1 MTALRKLACIV
12 FTDIVGYTSLMGS
25 NETHAFGILQKNR
38 SIQKPI
44 VEELNGRIL
53 KEMGDGL
60 MAVFETASEAVTAAL
75 RIQEKVQEA
84 NEYKLR
90 IGIHVGEVIVEQD
103 DIFGDGVNIASRI
116 QTIAEPGSIYISES
130 VYGNISNKPALASRF
145 VKEEKLKN
153 VQQPVKVFEVIQ
165 NRKQNIPAILNIHN
179 QRPDAGEVLQNNSIA
194 VMPFINMSN
203 DAEQEFFCD
212 GITEEIIN
220 TLGQLNHLRVIART
234 ATFAFKNKT
243 VDLREI
249 GKTLNV
255 RTILEGSVRKA
266 GKRLRINTKLVNAV
280 NSSGLWSNQY
290 DRELE
295 DIFAIQ
301 EDIAQN
307 VATAVKGFLTSEEKE
322 VIRRP
327 ETNFEAYEY
336 FLKGLGFFH
345 QLFLFSAVEM
355 FKKSVEIDDQY
366 ALGYAGLADAHA
378 WSFEWEGG
386 NPYDLQQAQDNS
398 LRAVT
403 LAPNL
408 ADAHASRGY
417 TLSLAKK
424 YKEADLEFN
433 EAIRLNSNCF
443 HAYYFYGRSGFA
455 RGDVELSAEMFRKA
469 ADVRKEDYQSLML
482 LTQSLLILKRD
493 NAKETGREGIE
504 RARKQLTLNPNDVRA
519 LSLGSTTLYDIG
531 GIPECY
537 EWMERAL
544 VLAPEDSGVL
554 FNGACLY
561 AKSGMKDKAMALL
574 EKALKRGSGSKL
586 WILHDPDYDTLRDD
600 PRFIALMAKK
610 E

>member
-1 MTALRKLACIV
+1 MTASRKLACIV

-25 NETHAFGILQKNR
+25 NEKNAFRILQKNR

-44 VEELNGRIL
+44 IEELNGKIL
-53 KEMGDGL
+53 KEMGDGI

-84 NEYKLR
+84 NVYKLR
-90 IGIHVGEVIVEQD
+90 IGIHLGEVIVDQE

-116 QTIAEPGSIYISES
+116 QTITEPGCIYISES
-130 VYGNISNKPALASRF
+130 VYSNISNKPELVSRF
-145 VKEEKLKN
+145 VKEEILKN
-153 VQQPVKVFEVIQ
+153 VQHPVRIYEVIR
-165 NRKQNIPAILNIHN
+165 NSKLAPSTNTNPHN
-179 QRPDAGEVLQNNSIA
+179 QKPDAVDVSHDNSIA

-220 TLGQLNHLRVIART
+220 TLGQLSRLRVIART
-234 ATFAFKNKT
+234 STFAFKNKT
-243 VDLREI
+243 VGLREI
-249 GKTLNV
+249 GKTLDV
-255 RTILEGSVRKA
+255 RTILEGSVRKS
-266 GKRLRINTKLVNAV
+266 GKRLRINTKLVNAD
-280 NSSGLWSNQY
+280 NSSSLWSNQY

-327 ETNFEAYEY
+327 ETIFEAYEY

-345 QLFLFSAVEM
+345 QLFLVSAVEM
-355 FKKSVEIDDQY
+355 FKKSIEIDDQY
-366 ALGYAGLADAHA
+366 ALGYSGLADAHA
-378 WSFEWEGG
+378 WLFEWEGAK
-386 NPYDLQQAQDNS
+386 PYDLQQAQENS
-398 LRAVT
+398 LKAVS

-408 ADAHASRGY
+408 AEAHASKGY
-417 TLSLAKK
+417 AFSLAKK
-424 YKEADLEFN
+424 YVEANLEFN

-455 RGDVELSAEMFRKA
+455 RGDIELSAEMFRKA
-469 ADVRKEDYQSLML
+469 ADVRKEDYQSLCL
-482 LTQSLLILKRD
+482 LFMSLTMLKRD
-493 NAKETGREGIE
+493 NAEAVGREGIE
-504 RARKQLTLNPNDVRA
+504 RARKQLALNPNDVRA
-519 LSLGSTTLYDIG
+519 LSLGSTILCDIG
-531 GIPECY
+531 EIQESY
-537 EWMERAL
+537 EWIERAL
-544 VLAPEDSGVL
+544 VLSPEDSGVL

-561 AKSGMKDKAMALL
+561 AKTGKIEEALNLL
-574 EKALKRGSGSKL
+574 ETAMKRGSGNKT
-586 WILHDPDYDTLRDD
+586 WILQDPDYDALREN
-600 PRFIALMAKK
+600 PRFIALMEKI

>member
-12 FTDIVGYTSLMGS
+12 FTDIVGYTYLMGN
-25 NETHAFGILQKNR
+25 NEKLAFAILQKNR
-38 SIQKPI
+38 AIQKPI
-44 VEELNGRIL
+44 IEELNGRIL

-60 MAVFETASEAVTAAL
+60 MAVFETATEAVTAAL
-75 RIQEKVQEA
+75 RIQEKVQDLH
-84 NEYKLR
+84 EYKLR
-90 IGIHVGEVIVEQD
+90 IGIHLGEVIVDQD

-116 QTIAEPGSIYISES
+116 QTITEPGCIYVSES
-130 VYGNISNKPALASRF
+130 VYGNISNKPELASRF

-153 VQQPVKVFEVIQ
+153 VQQPVRIFEVIQ
-165 NRKQNIPAILNIHN
+165 NTKRNISEINQNTDREEPS
-179 QRPDAGEVLQNNSIA
+179 QNNSIA

-220 TLGQLNHLRVIART
+220 TLGQLSRLRVIART
-234 ATFAFKNKT
+234 STFAFKNKT

-255 RTILEGSVRKA
+255 RTILEGSVRKS
-266 GKRLRINTKLVNAV
+266 GKRLRINTKLVNAG
-280 NSSGLWSNQY
+280 NSSSLWSNQY

-307 VATAVKGFLTSEEKE
+307 VATAVKGFLTIEEKE

-327 ETNFEAYEY
+327 ETNFVSYEY
-336 FLKGLGFFH
+336 FLKGRGFFH
-345 QLFLFSAVEM
+345 QLFLTSAVEM
-355 FKKSVEIDDQY
+355 FKKSIEIDSQY

-378 WSFEWEGG
+378 WLFEWEGG
-386 NPYDLQQAQDNS
+386 KPYDLQQAQENS
-398 LRAVT
+398 LMAVT

-408 ADAHASRGY
+408 AEAHASRGY
-417 TLSLAKK
+417 VFSLAKK
-424 YKEADLEFN
+424 YEEADLEFR

-443 HAYYFYGRSGFA
+443 HAYYFCGRSGFA
-455 RGDVELSAEMFRKA
+455 RGDIELSAEMFRKA

-482 LTQSLLILKRD
+482 LTQSLFMLKRD
-493 NAKETGREGIE
+493 NAKDTGREAVD
-504 RARKQLTLNPNDVRA
+504 RARKQLALNPNDVRA

-537 EWMERAL
+537 EWVERAL

-554 FNGACLY
+554 FNGTCLY
-561 AKSGMKDKAMALL
+561 AKSGMKDNALDLL
-574 EKALKRGSGSKL
+574 EKAMKRGSGSKM
-586 WILHDPDYDTLRDD
+586 WILQDPDYDSLRND
-600 PRFIALMAKK
+600 PRFIALMEKK

>member
-12 FTDIVGYTSLMGS
+12 FTDIVGYTYLMGN
-25 NETHAFGILQKNR
+25 NEKLAFAILQKNR
-38 SIQKPI
+38 AIQKPI
-44 VEELNGRIL
+44 IEELNGRIL

-60 MAVFETASEAVTAAL
+60 MAVFETATEAVTAAL
-75 RIQEKVQEA
+75 RIQEKVQDLH
-84 NEYKLR
+84 EYKLR
-90 IGIHVGEVIVEQD
+90 IGIHLGEVIVDQD

-116 QTIAEPGSIYISES
+116 QTITEPGCIYVSES
-130 VYGNISNKPALASRF
+130 VYGNISNKPELASRF

-153 VQQPVKVFEVIQ
+153 VQQPVRIFEVIQ
-165 NRKQNIPAILNIHN
+165 NTKRNISEINQNTDREEPS
-179 QRPDAGEVLQNNSIA
+179 QNNSIA

-220 TLGQLNHLRVIART
+220 TLGQLSRLRVIART
-234 ATFAFKNKT
+234 STFAFKNKT

-255 RTILEGSVRKA
+255 RTILEGSVRKS
-266 GKRLRINTKLVNAV
+266 GKRLRINTKLVNAG
-280 NSSGLWSNQY
+280 NSSSLWSNQY

-307 VATAVKGFLTSEEKE
+307 VATAVKGFLTIEEKE

-327 ETNFEAYEY
+327 ETNFVSYEY
-336 FLKGLGFFH
+336 FLKGRGFFH
-345 QLFLFSAVEM
+345 QLFLTSAVEM
-355 FKKSVEIDDQY
+355 FKKSIEIDCQY

-378 WSFEWEGG
+378 WLFEWEGG
-386 NPYDLQQAQDNS
+386 KPYDLQQAQENS
-398 LRAVT
+398 LMAVT

-408 ADAHASRGY
+408 AEAHASRGY
-417 TLSLAKK
+417 VFSLAKK
-424 YKEADLEFN
+424 YEEADLEFR

-443 HAYYFYGRSGFA
+443 HAYYFCGRSGFA
-455 RGDVELSAEMFRKA
+455 RGDIELSAEMFRKA

-482 LTQSLLILKRD
+482 LTQSLFMLKRD
-493 NAKETGREGIE
+493 NAKDTGREAVD
-504 RARKQLTLNPNDVRA
+504 RARKQLALNPNDVRA

-537 EWMERAL
+537 EWVERAL

-554 FNGACLY
+554 FNGTCLY
-561 AKSGMKDKAMALL
+561 AKSGMKDNALDLL
-574 EKALKRGSGSKL
+574 EKAMKRGSGSKM
-586 WILHDPDYDTLRDD
+586 WILQDPDYDSLRND
-600 PRFIALMAKK
+600 PRFIALMEKK